1 MQIGIDVGA
10 TKIESVILEDS
21 GKEQYRSRVDCPKDY
36 NIICAHQ
43 DLWRLEQGTAHCTV
57 PGSLPNFAQFCSWFL
72 VTGGSL

>member
-36 NIICAHQ
+36 NIILKVVKEIN
-43 DLWRLEQGTAHCTV
+43 DNLEKIFNKNELFPQLYMLC
-57 PGSLPNFAQFCSWFL
+57 LFY
-72 VTGGSL
+72 